1 MWRRGAGD
9 GTGGRN
15 GGGARDTVW
24 DAMMRGFG
32 RSGIARRVLVVGA
45 IPILV
50 AAAIALGAWILLR
63 EAERARA
70 GAVVAT
76 ETAQTLAAMNRAR
89 ADALSGSIEGRDEA
103 ERRFDARAATATAQL
118 ERLEHLARTRGQ
130 AALVATVTG
139 DLTSQVTRMR
149 ALLLSERA
157 ATATIADMARRA
169 DALVALTDVARRRQ
183 QQDNAQLIAVL
194 AVKDA
199 ELERNQ
205 GVVTALRELREA
217 ISTAELNRARIGRPV
232 FPIEFD
238 ELAADLQQLDAVG
251 DRLRR
256 VLRVDG
262 EAGAADR
269 ATELLKAY
277 RDRSRTEDDLNRVLS
292 EGFELTR
299 ATQAGRVLVEW
310 CDQLV
315 QVNVARQGRLYEEV
329 ALLIRHSVLSNE
341 AELSAQDIA
350 LTALRLA
357 RRTDAALAG
366 RDTAEASRVLAA
378 GADLSGTSR
387 TLLIPASI
395 RDEMAGAID
404 GWRTQLAATIDKIG
418 EQNETIADMDRRAAT
433 MSARA
438 QTLSRAFIDDADQF
452 GSVIRQ
458 LLIVGAVGA
467 LCLGI
472 GAAAAVARSITRPLH
487 ALQHSIVTAAGAPT
501 PEDIGRDGHLL
512 TRRDEL
518 GDIARATNAFLEQIR
533 RREADRRK
541 ASQRADDALTTLR
554 QAQEDLIRAE
564 RLASLGQLV
573 AGVSHEISTPLGI
586 ALTTATQVQ
595 SDSAAF
601 ARMVEEN
608 QLSRSRLTQYA
619 GRMQEGAQLLASNL
633 MRAADLLYSFKQVAA
648 DQAIEDRRALNLAD
662 WIDELLKSLRAL
674 ARPGRHIF
682 VVACPP
688 DLVIDTLPGI
698 LAQVVSNAVK
708 NAIEHGFRDRE
719 GGRITITAL
728 RTGGGIDL
736 SIADDGRGIDSA
748 DLGRVFDPFFTTAR
762 ARGGTGLGLHIVH
775 NLVVNRLQGRVELQS
790 SAGTGTVLR
799 LWLPERLA

>member
-1 MWRRGAGD
+1 M
-9 GTGGRN
+9 T
-15 GGGARDTVW
+15 
-24 DAMMRGFG
+24 RGFG

-50 AAAIALGAWILLR
+50 AAAIALGAWILLY
-63 EAERARA
+63 EAERART

-76 ETAQTLAAMNRAR
+76 ETAQTLTSMNRAR
-89 ADALSGSIEGRDEA
+89 ADAVSGGTARRDEA
-103 ERRFDARAATATAQL
+103 ERRFDERAATAAGQL
-118 ERLEHLARTRGQ
+118 ERLEGLARTRGQ
-130 AALVATVTG
+130 SALVATVTG
-139 DLTSQVTRMR
+139 DLNSQVTRMR
-149 ALLLSERA
+149 SLLLSERT

-238 ELAADLQQLDAVG
+238 ELAADLRQLDAVG

-315 QVNVARQGRLYEEV
+315 QVSVARQNRLYEEV

-357 RRTDAALAG
+357 RRTDAALAH
-366 RDTAEASRVLAA
+366 RDTAEASRVLEA

-387 TLLIPASI
+387 TLLIPVSI
-395 RDEMAGAID
+395 RDEMAEAID
-404 GWRTQLAATIDKIG
+404 GWRAQLAATIEKIG
-418 EQNETIADMDRRAAT
+418 EQNDTIADMDSRAAT
-433 MSARA
+433 MSANA

-458 LLIVGAVGA
+458 LLVVGAVGA

-487 ALQHSIVTAAGAPT
+487 ALQHSIVTAAAAPA

-533 RREADRRK
+533 RREADRRN

-601 ARMVEEN
+601 ERLVGEN

-619 GRMQEGAQLLASNL
+619 GRMREGAQLLTSNL

-674 ARPGRHIF
+674 ARPGRHVF
-682 VVACPP
+682 VVECPP
-688 DLVIDTLPGI
+688 DLVVDTLPGI

-708 NAIEHGFRDRE
+708 NAIEHGFQERE
-719 GGRITITAL
+719 GGRITIT
-728 RTGGGIDL
+728 GIRSGDGIGL
-736 SIADDGRGIDSA
+736 SIADDGRGIDGA

-790 SAGTGTVLR
+790 SAGAGTVLR

>member
-1 MWRRGAGD
+1 
-9 GTGGRN
+9 
-15 GGGARDTVW
+15 
-24 DAMMRGFG
+24 
-32 RSGIARRVLVVGA
+32 
-45 IPILV
+45 
-50 AAAIALGAWILLR
+50 
-63 EAERARA
+63 
-70 GAVVAT
+70 
-76 ETAQTLAAMNRAR
+76 
-89 ADALSGSIEGRDEA
+89 
-103 ERRFDARAATATAQL
+103 
-118 ERLEHLARTRGQ
+118 
-130 AALVATVTG
+130 
-139 DLTSQVTRMR
+139 
-149 ALLLSERA
+149 
-157 ATATIADMARRA
+157 
-169 DALVALTDVARRRQ
+169 
-183 QQDNAQLIAVL
+183 
-194 AVKDA
+194 
-199 ELERNQ
+199 
-205 GVVTALRELREA
+205 
-217 ISTAELNRARIGRPV
+217 
-232 FPIEFD
+232 
-238 ELAADLQQLDAVG
+238 
-251 DRLRR
+251 
-256 VLRVDG
+256 
-262 EAGAADR
+262 
-269 ATELLKAY
+269 
-277 RDRSRTEDDLNRVLS
+277 
-292 EGFELTR
+292 
-299 ATQAGRVLVEW
+299 
-310 CDQLV
+310 
-315 QVNVARQGRLYEEV
+315 
-329 ALLIRHSVLSNE
+329 
-341 AELSAQDIA
+341 
-350 LTALRLA
+350 
-357 RRTDAALAG
+357 
-366 RDTAEASRVLAA
+366 
-378 GADLSGTSR
+378 
-387 TLLIPASI
+387 
-395 RDEMAGAID
+395 
-404 GWRTQLAATIDKIG
+404 
-418 EQNETIADMDRRAAT
+418 NETIADMDRRAAT
-433 MSARA
+433 MSANA

-512 TRRDEL
+512 ARRDEL

-533 RREADRRK
+533 RREADRRN

-601 ARMVEEN
+601 ARLVGEN

-619 GRMQEGAQLLASNL
+619 GRMQEGAQLLTSNL

-674 ARPGRHIF
+674 ARPGRHAF
-682 VVACPP
+682 VVECPP
-688 DLVIDTLPGI
+688 DLVVDTLPGI

-728 RTGGGIDL
+728 RMGGGIDL

-790 SAGTGTVLR
+790 SAGAGTVLR

>member
-1 MWRRGAGD
+1 
-9 GTGGRN
+9 
-15 GGGARDTVW
+15 
-24 DAMMRGFG
+24 MMRGFG

-45 IPILV
+45 IPTLV
-50 AAAIALGAWILLR
+50 AAAIALGAWILLH

-89 ADALSGSIEGRDEA
+89 ADALSASVAGRAEA
-103 ERRFDARAATATAQL
+103 ERRFDEQLGRL
-118 ERLEHLARTRGQ
+118 ERLARTRGQ

-157 ATATIADMARRA
+157 ANATIADMARRA

-238 ELAADLQQLDAVG
+238 ELAADLRQLDAVG

-315 QVNVARQGRLYEEV
+315 QVNVARQSRLYEEV

-433 MSARA
+433 MSANA

-512 TRRDEL
+512 SRRDEL

-533 RREADRRK
+533 RREADRRT

-601 ARMVEEN
+601 ARLVGDN

-619 GRMQEGAQLLASNL
+619 GRMQEGAQLLTSNL

-674 ARPGRHIF
+674 ARPGRHVF

-688 DLVIDTLPGI
+688 DLVVDTLPGI

-719 GGRITITAL
+719 GGRITITAT

-736 SIADDGRGIDSA
+736 SIADDGRGIGSA

-790 SAGTGTVLR
+790 SAAAGTVLR

>member
-1 MWRRGAGD
+1 M
-9 GTGGRN
+9 T
-15 GGGARDTVW
+15 
-24 DAMMRGFG
+24 RGFG

-50 AAAIALGAWILLR
+50 AAAIALGAWILLY
-63 EAERARA
+63 EAERART

-76 ETAQTLAAMNRAR
+76 ETAQTLTSMNRAR
-89 ADALSGSIEGRDEA
+89 ADAVSGGAARRDEA
-103 ERRFDARAATATAQL
+103 ERRFDERAATAAGQL
-118 ERLEHLARTRGQ
+118 ERLEGLARTRGQ
-130 AALVATVTG
+130 SALVATVTG
-139 DLTSQVTRMR
+139 DLNSQVTRMR
-149 ALLLSERA
+149 SLLLSERT

-238 ELAADLQQLDAVG
+238 ELAADLRQLDAVG

-277 RDRSRTEDDLNRVLS
+277 RDRSRTEDYLNRVLS

-315 QVNVARQGRLYEEV
+315 QVNVARQNRLYEEV

-357 RRTDAALAG
+357 RRTDAALAR
-366 RDTAEASRVLAA
+366 RDTAEVSRVLEA
-378 GADLSGTSR
+378 GAELSGTSR
-387 TLLIPASI
+387 TLLIPVSI
-395 RDEMAGAID
+395 RDEMAEAID
-404 GWRTQLAATIDKIG
+404 GWRTQLAATIEKIG
-418 EQNETIADMDRRAAT
+418 EQNETIADMDGRAAT
-433 MSARA
+433 MSANA

-458 LLIVGAVGA
+458 LLVVGAVGA

-487 ALQHSIVTAAGAPT
+487 ALQHSIVTAAAAPA

-512 TRRDEL
+512 ARRDEL

-533 RREADRRK
+533 RREADRRN

-601 ARMVEEN
+601 ERLVGEN

-619 GRMQEGAQLLASNL
+619 GRMREGAQLLTSNL

-674 ARPGRHIF
+674 ARPGRHVF
-682 VVACPP
+682 VVECPP
-688 DLVIDTLPGI
+688 DLVLDTLPGI

-708 NAIEHGFRDRE
+708 NAIEHGFQERE
-719 GGRITITAL
+719 GGRITITGI
-728 RTGGGIDL
+728 RTGDGIGL
-736 SIADDGRGIDSA
+736 SIADDGRGIDGA

-775 NLVVNRLQGRVELQS
+775 NLVVNRLQGRVELSS
-790 SAGTGTVLR
+790 SAGAGTVLR

>member
-1 MWRRGAGD
+1 MIRGL
-9 GTGGRN
+9 
-15 GGGARDTVW
+15 
-24 DAMMRGFG
+24 G

-50 AAAIALGAWILLR
+50 AAAIALGAWILLY
-63 EAERARA
+63 EAERART

-76 ETAQTLAAMNRAR
+76 ETAQTLTSMNRAR
-89 ADALSGSIEGRDEA
+89 ADAVSGGTARRDEA
-103 ERRFDARAATATAQL
+103 ERRFDERAATAAGQL
-118 ERLEHLARTRGQ
+118 ERLEGLARTRGQ
-130 AALVATVTG
+130 SALVATVTG
-139 DLTSQVTRMR
+139 DLNSQVTRMR
-149 ALLLSERA
+149 SLLLSERTA
-157 ATATIADMARRA
+157 NATIADMARRA

-238 ELAADLQQLDAVG
+238 ELAADLRQLDAVG

-277 RDRSRTEDDLNRVLS
+277 RDRSRTEDGLNRVLS

-315 QVNVARQGRLYEEV
+315 QVNVTRQNRLYEEV

-357 RRTDAALAG
+357 RRTDAALAR
-366 RDTAEASRVLAA
+366 RDTAEASRVLEA
-378 GADLSGTSR
+378 GAELSGTSR
-387 TLLIPASI
+387 TLLIPVSI
-395 RDEMAGAID
+395 RDEMAEAID
-404 GWRTQLAATIDKIG
+404 GWRTQLAATIGKIG
-418 EQNETIADMDRRAAT
+418 EQNETIADMDSRAAT
-433 MSARA
+433 MSANA

-458 LLIVGAVGA
+458 LLVVGAVGA

-487 ALQHSIVTAAGAPT
+487 ALQHSIVNAAAAPA
-501 PEDIGRDGHLL
+501 PEDIGRDSHLL

-533 RREADRRK
+533 RREADRRN

-601 ARMVEEN
+601 ARMVGDN

-619 GRMQEGAQLLASNL
+619 GRMREGAQLLTSNL

-648 DQAIEDRRALNLAD
+648 DQAIEDRRPLNLAD

-674 ARPGRHIF
+674 ARPGRHVF
-682 VVACPP
+682 EVDCPP
-688 DLVIDTLPGI
+688 DLVVDTLPGI

-708 NAIEHGFRDRE
+708 NAIEHGFQDRE
-719 GGRITITAL
+719 GGRITIT
-728 RTGGGIDL
+728 GIRSGDGIGL
-736 SIADDGRGIDSA
+736 SIADDGRGIDGA

-790 SAGTGTVLR
+790 SAGAGTVLR

>member
-1 MWRRGAGD
+1 MI
-9 GTGGRN
+9 
-15 GGGARDTVW
+15 
-24 DAMMRGFG
+24 RGFG

-50 AAAIALGAWILLR
+50 AAAIALGAWILLY
-63 EAERARA
+63 EAERART

-76 ETAQTLAAMNRAR
+76 ETAQTLTSMNRAR
-89 ADALSGSIEGRDEA
+89 ADAVSGGTARRDEA
-103 ERRFDARAATATAQL
+103 ERRFDERAATAAGQL
-118 ERLEHLARTRGQ
+118 ERLEGLARTRGQ
-130 AALVATVTG
+130 SALVATVTG
-139 DLTSQVTRMR
+139 DLISQVTRMR
-149 ALLLSERA
+149 SLLLSERTA
-157 ATATIADMARRA
+157 NATIADMARRA

-238 ELAADLQQLDAVG
+238 ELAADLRQLDAVG
-251 DRLRR
+251 NRLRR

-315 QVNVARQGRLYEEV
+315 QLNVARQSRLYEEV

-341 AELSAQDIA
+341 AELSAQDVA

-357 RRTDAALAG
+357 RRTDAALAR

-378 GADLSGTSR
+378 GAELSGTSR
-387 TLLIPASI
+387 TLLIPVSI
-395 RDEMAGAID
+395 RDEMADAID
-404 GWRTQLAATIDKIG
+404 GWRTQLAATIEKIG
-418 EQNETIADMDRRAAT
+418 DQNETIADMDSRAAT
-433 MSARA
+433 MSANA

-458 LLIVGAVGA
+458 LLVVGAVGA

-487 ALQHSIVTAAGAPT
+487 ALQHSIVTAAAAPA

-533 RREADRRK
+533 RREADRRN

-601 ARMVEEN
+601 ERLVGEN

-619 GRMQEGAQLLASNL
+619 GRMREGAQLLTSNL

-648 DQAIEDRRALNLAD
+648 DQAIEDRRALNLGD

-674 ARPGRHIF
+674 ARPGRHVF
-682 VVACPP
+682 VVDCPP
-688 DLVIDTLPGI
+688 DLVVDTLPGI

-708 NAIEHGFRDRE
+708 NAIEHGFQERE
-719 GGRITITAL
+719 GGRITIKGI
-728 RTGGGIDL
+728 RTGDGIGL
-736 SIADDGRGIDSA
+736 AIADDGRGIDGA

-790 SAGTGTVLR
+790 SSGAGTVLR